1 MAVHL
6 VRCLDEMVDGCAL
19 GAVLG
24 SDDGCALGALS
35 SIGASSAV
43 VAFASLSPLT
53 GPLVVLCRLIRC
65 CCSIDF
71 LQNTWN
77 QYRHRTFLQSV
88 QNTFVSPGVCWL
100 LLLSSLFVSWSG
112 FDLLPVPK

>member
-35 SIGASSAV
+35 S
-43 VAFASLSPLT
+43 L
-53 GPLVVLCRLIRC
+53 RHC
-65 CCSIDF
+65 C
-71 LQNTWN
+71 
-77 QYRHRTFLQSV
+77 
-88 QNTFVSPGVCWL
+88 GL
-100 LLLSSLFVSWSG
+100 LLVHRLQCHS
-112 FDLLPVPK
+112 

>member
-24 SDDGCALGALS
+24 SDDGCRSSSDG

-43 VAFASLSPLT
+43 VAFASLSPPT

-65 CCSIDF
+65 WCSID
-71 LQNTWN
+71 
-77 QYRHRTFLQSV
+77 
-88 QNTFVSPGVCWL
+88 
-100 LLLSSLFVSWSG
+100 
-112 FDLLPVPK
+112 LPAEHMESA